1 MKTYL
6 RAHGTTCPNR
16 RKFLAAML
24 MIPALALGVTGCS
37 TADHGGTTTAHSAHA
52 QYATLELN
60 EGKKWVVAKPMMAH
74 MLNLEGAV
82 RDFDRKPGRDHA
94 ALATEIQDNLGRLV
108 TNCTMEGKPHDEL
121 HKWLMPFLGLSADY
135 SKATAPQVQQQKL
148 QEIKQ
153 ALLVFNEYFE

>member
-1 MKTYL
+1 MRTYMK
-6 RAHGTTCPNR
+6 AHGTTCPNR
-16 RKFLAAML
+16 RKLFVALL
-24 MIPALALGVTGCS
+24 MISGLALGFSGCS
-37 TADHGGTTTAHSAHA
+37 TANHGATTTAHTAHA

-74 MLNLEGAV
+74 MLNLERAV
-82 RDFDRKPGRDHA
+82 RGFDRNPGRDHA

-108 TNCTMEGKPHDEL
+108 TSCTMEGKPHDEL

-135 SKATAPQVQQQKL
+135 SKTTDPQVQQQKL

-153 ALLVFNEYFE
+153 ALLVFYEYFE